1 MEAVRHLRRG
11 PLTARRPP
19 LRELTAITEDQGDQ
33 QRWARARIVFPVEVD
48 HSALR
53 AKGGGAHGFA
63 LSLLGTDRPRQ
74 ATVIEAAC
82 ADNPGA
88 HRSAAPARH
97 ERAWRKMAPVR
108 RFGPLEAVIMDRL
121 WASGR
126 AMTGREVHE
135 AIDRDP
141 APAYTTVTSVLDILC
156 RKGFLRRHRVGR
168 AFRYCT
174 LATREAYSAE
184 LMGEA
189 LGSSKNPAATLLE
202 FVGRLEPGE
211 AASLRAALEPPAGPD
226 GPAGDLGQ
234 HGSGP
239 AR

>member
-1 MEAVRHLRRG
+1 MGL
-11 PLTARRPP
+11 
-19 LRELTAITEDQGDQ
+19 
-33 QRWARARIVFPVEVD
+33 
-48 HSALR
+48 
-53 AKGGGAHGFA
+53 
-63 LSLLGTDRPRQ
+63 
-74 ATVIEAAC
+74 
-82 ADNPGA
+82 
-88 HRSAAPARH
+88 
-97 ERAWRKMAPVR
+97 VR

-156 RKGFLRRHRVGR
+156 RKGFLRRNRLGR
-168 AFRYCT
+168 AFRYST

-189 LGSSKNPAATLLE
+189 LGSSKNPTATLLE

-211 AASLRAALEPPAGPD
+211 AASLRAALERPTGADQPADRG
-226 GPAGDLGQ
+226 G
-234 HGSGP
+234 HHESGP
-239 AR
+239 TR